1 MTTAVKCDL
10 NASLSIPVLG
20 SKSVNVKSPNHRR
33 PICTTRLCRFQFLCI
48 KVRPAFYL
56 PVVSSLLLRHRRL
69 FIIILITS
77 CIQIVVVVI
86 IIFVVIVIVIVIVVV
101 VCFRLASVPGVVTF
115 EEAVI

>member
-1 MTTAVKCDL
+1 MTTVVKCDL

-20 SKSVNVKSPNHRR
+20 SNSVNVKSPNHRR

-77 CIQIVVVVI
+77 CIQIVVVVVI
-86 IIFVVIVIVIVIVVV
+86 IIFVVIVIVVV